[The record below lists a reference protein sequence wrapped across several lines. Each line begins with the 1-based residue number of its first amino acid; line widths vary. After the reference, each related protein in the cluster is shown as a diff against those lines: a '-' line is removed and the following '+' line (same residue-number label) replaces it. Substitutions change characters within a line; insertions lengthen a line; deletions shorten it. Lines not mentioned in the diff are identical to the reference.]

1 MHRVIS
7 SSWAAFAL
15 FYLAM
20 TALVSF
26 LDWANQVFYWPLWL
40 TQMGLVTLGMI
51 IFGLVSWRWPVIS
64 PQVSAVLAFTVG
76 ILTIVP
82 ATLMGLG
89 PIEGLWP
96 QYFLV
101 AFGMAAGS
109 ILGFLFVHTFS
120 QGHRG
125 QSSAEKER
133 EEGN

>member
-1 MHRVIS
+1 MRRVLS
-7 SSWAAFAL
+7 SSWVAFAL
-15 FYLAM
+15 FYVAM
-20 TALVSF
+20 MVGISF
-26 LDWANQVFYWPLWL
+26 LDWVNQVFSWSLWL
-40 TQMGLVTLGMI
+40 TQTILFTLGVI
-51 IFGLVSWRWPVIS
+51 IFGLVGLRWPNLT
-64 PQVSAVLAFTVG
+64 PQASVVLAFTIG

-89 PIEGLWP
+89 PIEHLWP

-120 QGHRG
+120 QSHRG